1 MGHTV
6 FPHPKLTPQEMKG
19 TSLYRRV
26 LKDERSGAVT
36 ILPGLMRR
44 IYPFTLISTNFPGEQ
59 SVLSINYVTSGLPSL
74 MFGMTFSGDIEFW
87 SIKCQTL
94 SGELL
99 FDTSPVSVLLN
110 IEPFSGSAA
119 VTNSGASSMVTLL
132 RPTAWPLIWD
142 PPWMVDGSQALQ
154 VSGAPTTPAVYPGG
168 TVEDP
173 ARGVLNFA
181 FHVWEV
187 PGVQGTRGPAPPI
200 PQFAPRP
207 VVPPARRR

>member
-26 LKDERSGAVT
+26 FKESNGNVT
-36 ILPGLMRR
+36 VLPGLMRR
-44 IYPFTLISTNFPGEQ
+44 IYPFTLISTSFPGEQ

-87 SIKCQTL
+87 SIRCQTL

-99 FDTSPVSVLLN
+99 FDTTP
-110 IEPFSGSAA
+110 
-119 VTNSGASSMVTLL
+119 VTLL
-132 RPTAWPLIWD
+132 LNLQPRSGTAAVSNAGGSTEVTLDRPMAWPLIWD

-154 VSGAPTTPAVYPGG
+154 VTGGPTTPAVYPG
-168 TVEDP
+168 VAP
-173 ARGVLNFA
+173 ARGVLNLA
-181 FHVWEV
+181 FHVWEI
-187 PGVQGTRGPAPPI
+187 PGVQGTRGPAPPT
-200 PQFAPRP
+200 PQLPPRP
-207 VVPPARRR
+207 VVPSRRP